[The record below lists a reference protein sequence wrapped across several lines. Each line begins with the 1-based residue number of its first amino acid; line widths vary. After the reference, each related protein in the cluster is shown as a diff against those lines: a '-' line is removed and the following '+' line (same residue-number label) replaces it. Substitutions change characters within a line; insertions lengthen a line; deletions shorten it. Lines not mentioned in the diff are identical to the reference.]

1 MKINHVNDSSQT
13 SLGTTK
19 VNGNAKPGGKASDI
33 AISSGEKLS
42 ISDLS
47 TRLNDL
53 EARLSETGEFDTA
66 KVDAIKQAIRE
77 GHFKINADVVADRLV
92 ESVKQ
97 LLGK

>member
-13 SLGTTK
+13 NLGTTK
-19 VNGNAKPGGKASDI
+19 LNGNAKPGGNA
-33 AISSGEKLS
+33 AGVTATSGEKLS

-53 EARLSETGEFDTA
+53 EARLSETGEFDAA
-66 KVDAIKQAIRE
+66 KVETIKHAIRE
-77 GHFKINADVVADRLV
+77 GRFKINPDVVADRLV

>member
-13 SLGTTK
+13 SLGSAK
-19 VNGNAKPGGKASDI
+19 INGNAKASGKASNV
-33 AISSGEKLS
+33 ATPSGEKLS

-66 KVDAIKQAIRE
+66 KVDAIKEAIRE
-77 GHFKINADVVADRLV
+77 GRFKINADVVADRLV

-97 LLGK
+97 MLGK

>member
-1 MKINHVNDSSQT
+1 MKINHVNDSSQAG
-13 SLGTTK
+13 LGTTK
-19 VNGNAKPGGKASDI
+19 LNGNTKPSGNTAGASVT
-33 AISSGEKLS
+33 SGEKLS

-53 EARLSETGEFDTA
+53 EARLSQTGEFDAAT
-66 KVDAIKQAIRE
+66 VEYIKQAIRE
-77 GHFKINADVVADRLV
+77 GHFKINPDVVADKLL

>member
-1 MKINHVNDSSQT
+1 MKINHVNDSSQIG
-13 SLGTTK
+13 LGTTK
-19 VNGNAKPGGKASDI
+19 LNGNAKPSGNTAGASVT
-33 AISSGEKLS
+33 SSEKLS

-53 EARLSETGEFDTA
+53 EARLSQTGEFDAA
-66 KVDAIKQAIRE
+66 KVESIKQAIRE
-77 GHFKINADVVADRLV
+77 GRFKINPDVVADRLV

>member
-13 SLGTTK
+13 GLATTK
-19 VNGNAKPGGKASDI
+19 LNGNAKPSGHMAGASVT
-33 AISSGEKLS
+33 SSEKLS

-53 EARLSETGEFDTA
+53 EARLSQTGEFDAA
-66 KVDAIKQAIRE
+66 KVETIKQAIRE
-77 GHFKINADVVADRLV
+77 GRFKINPDVVADRLV